1 MDTMSKQDFVN
12 VTETAKD
19 KIIERLVTKYDV
31 QAVADSARDRILA
44 AIQTLHAENQA
55 MMRTNN
61 AGRDQL
67 VRRISALEAQL
78 ASLQEEIRV
87 MNQFLEQQNDPYG
100 QRIS

>member
-1 MDTMSKQDFVN
+1 MDTMSKQDFVS

-31 QAVADSARDRILA
+31 QAAADSARDRILA
-44 AIQTLHAENQA
+44 SIQTLHAENQA
-55 MMRTNN
+55 LMRSNN

-67 VRRISALEAQL
+67 IRRISALEAQIS
-78 ASLQEEIRV
+78 SLQQEIGAL
-87 MNQFLEQQNDPYG
+87 NQFLEQQNDTYG